1 MKDAKAIITES
12 IAKLQKADAPDALRP
27 RIAGE
32 IDMAYKLGLIDY
44 EERDAAMNNM
54 LNECIRRREELH
66 RAKLAR
72 LSLSNARIAEA
83 MGEA

>member
-1 MKDAKAIITES
+1 MKDARSIILES
-12 IAKLQKADAPDALRP
+12 IKRLGTADAPDALRP

-44 EERDAAMNNM
+44 PTRDQLMATMLTAASD
-54 LNECIRRREELH
+54 RRGALH

-72 LSLSNARIAEA
+72 LGIAE
-83 MGEA
+83 